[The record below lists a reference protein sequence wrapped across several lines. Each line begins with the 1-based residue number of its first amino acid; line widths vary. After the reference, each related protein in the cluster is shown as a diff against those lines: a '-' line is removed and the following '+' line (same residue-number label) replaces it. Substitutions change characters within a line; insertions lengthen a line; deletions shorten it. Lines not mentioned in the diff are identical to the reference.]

1 MRNQLNYSEDLVHTL
16 FMNKQELIATL
27 YSSCFIDPRLLN
39 DEYHSLPLRNGLDPM
54 FIYEGSFPKLLLE
67 GNSFNSSDYPIG
79 IKISSKEKVTQI
91 SNNVQKLSNRVI
103 PIQSFT
109 SLVFRDAESEND
121 FIETSGQFLTSSLA
135 KSIPHAVDPDLFLG
149 SELTP
154 SQLGEAVFEPSVSS
168 DDFDLLERCASGI
181 LAACSARRTAQI
193 GGQFIS
199 DLISGIKRQAVGS
212 LLTGILDHRMAI
224 ANKSK
229 DSVVLVMR
237 AWSNVFSMV
246 PEAERN
252 SRQIL
257 KTCIDATK
265 NVDISK
271 DDQKKVI
278 DGISAIDGFLTSKV
292 RFEPFPSQESRSD
305 IQSLVNCLTIALMR
319 LDTIDLLQWDYS
331 NHFATEPEFI
341 AAAYLTGLLTPRR
354 KHKILRD
361 EVLETVLI
369 ELQISSM
376 EKSQNH
382 LWVKTG
388 LKFEV
393 IDVQNIKIGDQIISK
408 PYGATWNLKKMSEDD
423 STPQAITR
431 DSVLQ
436 KPVKA
441 LFEISLADCELEIK
455 DGVITVWSK
464 NIRN

>member
-1 MRNQLNYSEDLVHTL
+1 MNDRLNFSEDLVRTL
-16 FMNKQELIATL
+16 FVSKQELTSAL
-27 YSSCFIDPRLLN
+27 YSSCFIDPRLL
-39 DEYHSLPLRNGLDPM
+39 DEEEHSLPLRNGLDPM
-54 FIYEGSFPKLLLE
+54 FVYEDSFPKLLLE
-67 GNSFNSSDYPIG
+67 DNASKPSDYPIG
-79 IKISSKEKVTQI
+79 IRISAKEKITRI
-91 SNNVQKLSNRVI
+91 TNNVQKLLNQVI

-121 FIETSGQFLTSSLA
+121 FSETSGQFLTSSLA
-135 KSIPHAVDPDLFLG
+135 KSVPHTIDPSLFVG
-149 SELTP
+149 SELKP
-154 SQLGEAVFEPSVSS
+154 SQLGTAVLESSVSS

-199 DLISGIKRQAVGS
+199 DLLPGLRRQKLGS
-212 LLTGILDHRMAI
+212 LLDGVMDHRMA
-224 ANKSK
+224 NTSKSK

-265 NVDISK
+265 NVELSK
-271 DDQKKVI
+271 DDQKKII
-278 DGISAIDGFLTSKV
+278 DGISSIDGFLTSKV
-292 RFEPFPSQESRSD
+292 RFQPFSSQERRSE
-305 IQSLVNCLTIALMR
+305 IQSLVSCLTLALMR
-319 LDTIDLLQWDYS
+319 LETIDLLEWDYS

-361 EVLETVLI
+361 EVLETILI

-376 EKSQNH
+376 QKSQNH
-382 LWVKTG
+382 LWNKMG

-393 IDVQNIKIGDQIISK
+393 RDVLNIRIGDQAISK
-408 PYGATWNLKKMSEDD
+408 PYGATWNLKNPKEDD
-423 STPQAITR
+423 PTPKEITR
-431 DSVLQ
+431 DPVPQ
-436 KPVKA
+436 KQEKF
-441 LFEISLADCELEIK
+441 LFKISAADCELEFK
-455 DGVITVWSK
+455 DGVFTVWPK
-464 NIRN
+464 GNRE